1 MYFVAVPET
10 AREEGRAEM
19 MTLVLQLRRWRLSE
33 VKGLVGIHQ
42 VGQGQPGV
50 QLRPLPPALS
60 PQRPGRQPRG
70 EMPQSRE
77 LEACPGERA

>member
-1 MYFVAVPET
+1 MYFVAVPKI

-33 VKGLVGIHQ
+33 VKGLIGIHQ
-42 VGQGQPGV
+42 VEQGQPGM

-60 PQRPGRQPRG
+60 PQRPGMQPRG

-77 LEACPGERA
+77 LEACQGEMA